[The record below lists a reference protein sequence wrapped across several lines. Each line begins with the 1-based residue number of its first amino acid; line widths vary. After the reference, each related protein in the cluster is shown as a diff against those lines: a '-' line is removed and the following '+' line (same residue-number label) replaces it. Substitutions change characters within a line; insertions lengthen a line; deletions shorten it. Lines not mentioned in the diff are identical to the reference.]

1 MSGHFSSH
9 IIYFMID
16 EMPVVTGQVFGVD
29 GGGGGRVVSG
39 EGRALPSESNDGLLM
54 SGQITRCP
62 DGRTLCPENFVGIL
76 RTFCRI
82 IMDIFIKRTP

>member
-29 GGGGGRVVSG
+29 GGGGGGGACFRRR
-39 EGRALPSESNDGLLM
+39 EGVTE
-54 SGQITRCP
+54 
-62 DGRTLCPENFVGIL
+62 
-76 RTFCRI
+76 
-82 IMDIFIKRTP
+82 